1 MINIT
6 NYYRTEKKNT
16 QKEISP
22 SHLSEWLSKKKKS
35 LSNKFWQV
43 CGEKERKF
51 FLIGM

>member
-1 MINIT
+1 MTDKSETDVYN
-6 NYYRTEKKNT
+6 
-16 QKEISP
+16 SP
-22 SHLSEWLSKKKKS
+22 FRMAIKKKKS